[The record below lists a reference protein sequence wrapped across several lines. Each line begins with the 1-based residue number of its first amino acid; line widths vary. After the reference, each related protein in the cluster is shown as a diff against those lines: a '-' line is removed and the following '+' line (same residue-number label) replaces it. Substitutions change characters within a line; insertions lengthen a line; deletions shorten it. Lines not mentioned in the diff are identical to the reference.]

1 MRVKICGITNYEDA
15 KISCDAGA
23 DALGFVTY
31 EKSPRFIKVDEIK
44 KIIEKLPPFV
54 VKAVLFVNSS
64 AEYVNE
70 VMKYTKADVAQIH
83 FEVDD
88 DFYEKLTCKYIK
100 VIRAKEKEDIKKLET
115 EYKIVDAY
123 VPEYGGS
130 GKRVALE
137 WFENR
142 DNSKIILAG
151 GLTPE
156 NVFEVGRFGFYGV
169 DVSSGVEKA
178 PGIKDKRKVRRF
190 VEMAKYGLRCG
201 QKIKNVKFKLI

>member
-15 KISCDAGA
+15 KLACDYGA
-23 DALGFVTY
+23 DVLGFVFY
-31 EKSPRFIKVDEIK
+31 KPSPRFIEAREAK

-54 VKAVLFVNSS
+54 TKVALFVNMS
-64 AEYVNE
+64 AESINGAME
-70 VMKYTKADVAQIH
+70 FLKADVAQIH
-83 FEVDD
+83 FDVDD
-88 DFYEKLTCKYIK
+88 EFFSKLKCIYLPVVRAREKN
-100 VIRAKEKEDIKKLET
+100 DIGKFEGS
-115 EYKIVDAY
+115 YKIVDAY

-156 NVFEVGRFGFYGV
+156 NVFEVGRYGFYGV
-169 DVSSGVEKA
+169 DVSSGVEER
-178 PGIKDKRKVRRF
+178 PGKKDKRKLRKF
-190 VEMAKYGLRCG
+190 IELAKYGLRCG
-201 QKIKNVKFKLI
+201 

>member
-15 KISCDAGA
+15 KISADAGA

-31 EKSPRFIKVDEIK
+31 EKSPRFISPENIK
-44 KIIEKLPPFV
+44 SIIEKLPPFL
-54 VKAVLFVNSS
+54 VKAVLFVNTS

-70 VMKYTKADVAQIH
+70 VMAYTKADIAQIH
-83 FEVDD
+83 FEADD
-88 DFYEKLTCKYIK
+88 EFFKKLTCKYLK
-100 VIRAKEKEDIKKLET
+100 VIRAKTQKDIGKFEN
-115 EYKIVDAY
+115 EYRIVDAY
-123 VPEYGGS
+123 VPEFGGS

-156 NVFEVGRFGFYGV
+156 NVFEVGHYGFYGV
-169 DVSSGVEKA
+169 DVSSGVESK
-178 PGIKDKRKVRRF
+178 PGKKDKHKVRKF
-190 VEMAKYGLRCG
+190 IEMAKYGIRCG
-201 QKIKNVKFKLI
+201 